1 MHVLCS
7 CFTIINKLKI
17 LLPTVVKNILY
28 LSARINIPKN
38 DFDENNAPLYRAWI
52 VMLFT
57 SCQKYNKHR

>member
-28 LSARINIPKN
+28 LSARKNIPKN
-38 DFDENNAPLYRAWI
+38 DFDENNAPLYRA
-52 VMLFT
+52 
-57 SCQKYNKHR
+57 